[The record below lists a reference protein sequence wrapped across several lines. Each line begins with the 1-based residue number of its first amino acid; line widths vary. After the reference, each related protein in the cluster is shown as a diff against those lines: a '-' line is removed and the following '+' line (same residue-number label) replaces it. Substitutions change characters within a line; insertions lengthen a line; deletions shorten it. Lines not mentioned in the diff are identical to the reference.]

1 MSIVFITNV
10 MNHHQLPVADEMYSK
25 LQDGYAF
32 IATMPMP
39 KELLDAGYPIYNRP
53 YLINAYQSTYEYQRA
68 LKSCATADVAIIGSA
83 PYEYVAERIKNNKLT
98 FWYSERWFKNLRS
111 MIMNPY
117 FLWRNH
123 YRNQFKQV
131 YMLAAS
137 AYTAHDVNSLGLY
150 KNKVFKWGYFTQVPK
165 LNVEEVL
172 TRRKENRLRH
182 HQDVSILW
190 VARLIGWKHPELPI
204 FLAKRLKDDGYKF
217 CIDMFGSGEKEAYC
231 RSLAH
236 SLGVEDVVHF
246 QGNRPNNEILEEM
259 RNHDIF
265 LFTSDKNEGWGA
277 VLNEAMSNAC
287 AIVASDKIGAV
298 PFLIQDGKNG
308 LIFESQDG
316 ESLYGKVKY
325 LMDNPQSREQISR
338 NAYNTISGMWSPL
351 SATNRFIQL
360 SEALLQK
367 KETPFLEGPCSK
379 ALNI

>member
-25 LQDGYAF
+25 LQNGYAF

-53 YLINAYQSTYEYQRA
+53 YLINAYQSKSDYQHA
-68 LKSCATADVAIIGSA
+68 LEKCVTADVAIIGSA

-98 FWYSERWFKNLRS
+98 FWYSERWFKNIRS

-117 FLWRNH
+117 YLWRNH

-137 AYTAHDVNSLGLY
+137 AYTAQDVNSLGLY
-150 KNKVFKWGYFTQVPK
+150 KNKVFKWGYFTKVPK
-165 LNVEEVL
+165 LDIEDVL
-172 TRRKENRLRH
+172 TRRKENRLKR

-217 CIDMFGSGEKEAYC
+217 CIDMFGSGEKESYC

-236 SLGVEDVVHF
+236 RLGVEDVVHF
-246 QGNRPNNEILEEM
+246 QGNRPNDEILEEM
-259 RNHDIF
+259 RKHDIF

-287 AIVASDKIGAV
+287 AVVASDKIGAV

-308 LIFESQDG
+308 LIYKSENG
-316 ESLYGKVKY
+316 ESLYRKVKY
-325 LMDNPQSREQISR
+325 LIDDIDFRTRISKS
-338 NAYNTISGMWSPL
+338 AYNTISSIWSPL

-367 KETPFLEGPCSK
+367 QETPFLEGPCSK
-379 ALNI
+379 A